1 MKTTP
6 LTSVHESLKAR
17 MVDFGGFY
25 MPVQYTSII
34 EEHNAVRNHAGIFD
48 VSHMGEIAVRGKDA
62 IRYLYNLLTNDISII
77 ANNQIMYS
85 PMCYEHGG
93 CVDDLLIY
101 KNNDEDYLIIAN
113 ASNTDKDY
121 EWMLNNSKGYDV
133 EISNESDKYGQ
144 IALQGPQ
151 AQSLLQ
157 QLTDTDLNEIS
168 FYRFKDNILINGI
181 TAMVSRTGYTGEDGF
196 EIYLKTEDTEK
207 MFKKLMELGALPCGL
222 GARDTLRFES
232 ALPLYGHELSDKIT
246 PLNAGLK
253 NFVKLE
259 KNGFIGQKALI
270 EQDEKGVEVRS
281 AGLEMIDK
289 GIARNGYEVFN
300 EKDEKIGYVT
310 SGSTCPSLNKNC
322 ALALIST
329 DYTKVGTFVYVD
341 IRGRKVKAVTVKK
354 PFYNKKYKR

>member
-207 MFKKLMELGALPCGL
+207 MFKKLMELGELPCGL

>member
-1 MKTTP
+1 
-6 LTSVHESLKAR
+6 
-17 MVDFGGFY
+17 

>member
-1 MKTTP
+1 
-6 LTSVHESLKAR
+6 
-17 MVDFGGFY
+17 

-310 SGSTCPSLNKNC
+310 SGSTCPSLNKNY

>member
-1 MKTTP
+1 
-6 LTSVHESLKAR
+6 
-17 MVDFGGFY
+17 

-168 FYRFKDNILINGI
+168 FYRFKDNILLNGI

>member
-310 SGSTCPSLNKNC
+310 SGSTCPSLNKNY